1 MALRTRHYRKS
12 PSTPEVQ
19 TAFFDRTPASPT
31 FFNPAHSIATSAIQR
46 QEGSI
51 TPPKPEEEKPV
62 QKMAMEEEKPPV
74 QKMTKEE
81 EKPVQKMAKEE
92 EKSVQ
97 KMAKEEEK
105 PPVQKMAAPTEEKP
119 MKSPM
124 KSRVTIHPS
133 NHEEAQEQTA
143 SLPDRLKKGIEALSG
158 ISMDD
163 VKVHYNS
170 LKPRQIGALAY
181 TQGTDIYLAPGQEQ
195 HLSHEAWHVVQQK
208 QGRVSPTMQAKGI
221 GVNDD
226 RGLEQEATTMG
237 SKAATGHA
245 TRS

>member
-1 MALRTRHYRKS
+1 MALRNRHYRKS

-19 TAFFDRTPASPT
+19 TAFFDRTPTSPA
-31 FFNPAHSIATSAIQR
+31 FFNPAHSIATSTIQR

-51 TPPKPEEEKPV
+51 APPKPEEEQPV
-62 QKMAMEEEKPPV
+62 QKMTKEEEKPPV

-92 EKSVQ
+92 EKPVQ

-119 MKSPM
+119 KRS
-124 KSRVTIHPS
+124 SGTIHPGT
-133 NHEEAQEQTA
+133 HEEAQEQTA
-143 SLPDRLKKGIEALSG
+143 SLPDRLKMGIEALSG

-208 QGRVSPTMQAKGI
+208 QGRVAPTRQAKGI
-221 GVNDD
+221 EVNDD
-226 RGLEQEATTMG
+226 RGLEQEATAMG
-237 SKAATGHA
+237 QKAASGQHSVT
-245 TRS
+245 

>member
-1 MALRTRHYRKS
+1 MALRNRHYRKS

-19 TAFFDRTPASPT
+19 TAFFDRTPTAPA
-31 FFNPAHSIATSAIQR
+31 FFNPTHSTATSTIQR
-46 QEGSI
+46 QEGSLA
-51 TPPKPEEEKPV
+51 PPKSEEEKPV
-62 QKMAMEEEKPPV
+62 QKMTKEEEKPPV

-92 EKSVQ
+92 EK
-97 KMAKEEEK
+97 

-119 MKSPM
+119 KRS
-124 KSRVTIHPS
+124 SGTIHSS

-143 SLPDRLKKGIEALSG
+143 CLPDRLKMGIEALSG

-208 QGRVSPTMQAKGI
+208 QGRVAPTMQAKGL

-226 RGLEQEATTMG
+226 RGLEQEATAMG
-237 SKAATGHA
+237 QKAASGQHSVT
-245 TRS
+245 

>member
-12 PSTPEVQ
+12 PSIPEVQ
-19 TAFFDRTPASPT
+19 TAFFDRTPTSPA
-31 FFNPAHSIATSAIQR
+31 FFNPTHQISTSAIQR

-51 TPPKPEEEKPV
+51 APPKPEEEK
-62 QKMAMEEEKPPV
+62 PV

-92 EKSVQ
+92 EKPAQ

-105 PPVQKMAAPTEEKP
+105 PPVQKMAEPTEK
-119 MKSPM
+119 KTM

-133 NHEEAQEQTA
+133 NHEEAQEQTTG
-143 SLPDRLKKGIEALSG
+143 LPERLKMGIEAISG

-208 QGRVSPTMQAKGI
+208 QGRVAPTMQAKGL

-226 RGLEQEATTMG
+226 RGLEQEATAMG
-237 SKAATGHA
+237 QKAASGQHSVT
-245 TRS
+245 